1 MASAIDLATYK
12 DTLIVLTTAGV
23 VVPIM
28 HRLRIT
34 PVLGYLAAG
43 ALLGPKGLGQLTG
56 QIPALGFVTIGD
68 EQEIIGIAELGVVFL
83 LFVIGLE
90 LSYRRLVTMHR
101 FVFGLGGLQVLLS
114 SLVIGLA
121 APLFGHLPG
130 PSLLIGLA
138 LALSSTAVILE
149 RLSQRRRLNSHMGRA
164 AFGVLLLQDLAVV
177 PILFLV
183 AVLGTGSVAAD
194 LIASLVLAAVTVG
207 VILALGQ
214 IVLRPMFRL
223 VAGMDSPEVF
233 MAATLLVAIGTGVLT
248 AVVGLSMALG
258 GFLAGLLLAETEY
271 RKAIE
276 AAIEPFKGLLLGVF
290 FIAVGLR
297 IDVAAIASEPLYIV
311 ACAAGLIAV
320 KAAILTPLARLFGLP
335 WPAAIEIGLL
345 LGPSGEFAFIILG
358 VSITAGIITAS
369 VGGLLLAVVGL
380 SMAGIPL
387 TGWLG
392 ERIAKWLGVPA
403 ALPRPVPV
411 EPPQDEP
418 VRAIVV
424 GGGRVGKLV
433 SEMLDRHG
441 VPHIVVDRDPAVVIE
456 ARGKGIA
463 MYYGDAKS
471 PALLKRCGIA
481 SAEGLIVSIATQSE
495 IDEVI
500 GVARQLRGDI
510 PIIARARDAGHAR
523 HLYAQGVADAVPETI
538 EASLQL
544 SEAALV
550 ALGVPDGP
558 VTSSIHDKRNELR
571 HALQEAA
578 GQNGRSVRALR
589 AGSDPE

>member
-1 MASAIDLATYK
+1 
-12 DTLIVLTTAGV
+12 
-23 VVPIM
+23 
-28 HRLRIT
+28 
-34 PVLGYLAAG
+34 
-43 ALLGPKGLGQLTG
+43 
-56 QIPALGFVTIGD
+56 
-68 EQEIIGIAELGVVFL
+68 
-83 LFVIGLE
+83 
-90 LSYRRLVTMHR
+90 
-101 FVFGLGGLQVLLS
+101 
-114 SLVIGLA
+114 
-121 APLFGHLPG
+121 
-130 PSLLIGLA
+130 
-138 LALSSTAVILE
+138 
-149 RLSQRRRLNSHMGRA
+149 
-164 AFGVLLLQDLAVV
+164 VLLLQDLAVV

-276 AAIEPFKGLLLGVF
+276 AAIEPFKGLMLGVF

-311 ACAAGLIAV
+311 ACAVGLIAV

-345 LGPSGEFAFIILG
+345 LGPGGEFAFIILG
-358 VSITAGIITAS
+358 VAITAGIITAS

-387 TGWLG
+387 MGWLG
-392 ERIAKWLGVPA
+392 ERIAKRLGVPA
-403 ALPRPVPV
+403 ALPRAVLV

-471 PALLKRCGIA
+471 PAFLKRCGIA
-481 SAEGLIVSIATQSE
+481 HAEGLIVSIAVRSE

-500 GVARQLRGDI
+500 DVARRLRKDI
-510 PIIARARDAGHAR
+510 PIIARAQDASHAR
-523 HLYAQGVADAVPETI
+523 HLYALGVADAVPETI

-550 ALGVPDGP
+550 ALGIPDGP
-558 VTSSIHDKRNELR
+558 VTSSIHDKRDELR
-571 HALQEAA
+571 HGLQEAG
-578 GQNGRSVRALR
+578 GQSGRAVRALR
-589 AGSDPE
+589 ASAGPE